1 MGYEGREDIFFIIY
15 GLLYFYILYICVYI
29 CIYGLYVNIKKIF
42 CKFLSWVEFLCSLIC
57 FVWNVI
63 WKDIFLNFEV
73 WLFNFINNFV

>member
-1 MGYEGREDIFFIIY
+1 MGYKGREDIFFYNLWVVIFLYIIY
-15 GLLYFYILYICVYI
+15 MCVYMYLWFV
-29 CIYGLYVNIKKIF
+29 CEYKKIF